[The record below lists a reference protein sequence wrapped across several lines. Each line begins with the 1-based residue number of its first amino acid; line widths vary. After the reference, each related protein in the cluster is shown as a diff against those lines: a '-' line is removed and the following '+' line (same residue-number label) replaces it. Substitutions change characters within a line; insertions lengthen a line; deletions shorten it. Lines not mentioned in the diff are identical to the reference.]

1 MSPVDQDTK
10 ELSFDDAFDLYANGV
25 TPEVDKAT
33 EDTSTE
39 DNATNTTD
47 TTTSTTEVADETND
61 TAATTQENG
70 HESSDSPATIEEAVA
85 QAKLWEQRFKS
96 YEGRVQAEMERR
108 REEELMRQQ
117 QFISAMGTNKQQV
130 QASPDENAAPPS
142 KFKQLSQ
149 EFPEIAEAVQELL
162 DQRFNDASG
171 MVKRAIDERISPIAA
186 DMSQQKV
193 SSHLER
199 ILTKHPDA
207 IQLRQGG
214 RLDSWINTLPVYA
227 QHGARYVVNSGTADE
242 VVALLDQYK
251 VTTKNTNTN
260 QNTAKPTQEDTGANR
275 GPDQGMIEAVKA
287 GLAVRPGR
295 SSDPKTEA
303 TRSKKDDFDSG
314 WEQALKDLGMN

>member
-1 MSPVDQDTK
+1 MSLDSQEK
-10 ELSFDDAFDLYANGV
+10 ELSFDEAFDLFANGKE
-25 TPEVDKAT
+25 PEVT
-33 EDTSTE
+33 EAAGDTSTE
-39 DNATNTTD
+39 DNATKTTDDNSTEEVTNTEEVATD
-47 TTTSTTEVADETND
+47 TTQGGQDNT
-61 TAATTQENG
+61 
-70 HESSDSPATIEEAVA
+70 PATIEEAVA

-96 YEGRVQAEMERR
+96 FEGRVQAEMERR

-117 QFISAMGTNKQQV
+117 QFISAIGNNKKQ
-130 QASPDENAAPPS
+130 DETVEGQDTATQLS

-162 DQRFNDASG
+162 DQRFNAATG
-171 MVKRAIDERISPIAA
+171 MVQKAIDDRISPIVA
-186 DMSQQKV
+186 DVSQQKV
-193 SSHLER
+193 STHLER
-199 ILTKHPDA
+199 ILSKHPDA

-214 RLDSWINTLPVYA
+214 RLDAWINTLPVYA

-251 VTTKNTNTN
+251 VTNTKNNN
-260 QNTAKPTQEDTGANR
+260 QNTDKPTQEDTGANKSVS
-275 GPDQGMIEAVKA
+275 PGMVEAVKA

-295 SSDPKTEA
+295 SADPKTEA

>member
-1 MSPVDQDTK
+1 MSQDA
-10 ELSFDDAFDLYANGV
+10 ELSFDDAFDLYANGKE
-25 TPEVDKAT
+25 PEVNKAT

-47 TTTSTTEVADETND
+47 TTTTTSEVADETND
-61 TAATTQENG
+61 TAATPPENG
-70 HESSDSPATIEEAVA
+70 HESSDSPTTIEEAVA

-117 QFISAMGTNKQQV
+117 QFISAMGTNKQQA
-130 QASPDENAAPPS
+130 QATPDENAVPS

-199 ILTKHPDA
+199 ILAKHPDA

-251 VTTKNTNTN
+251 VTKNTNTN
-260 QNTAKPTQEDTGANR
+260 NQNTDKPTQEDTGANR
-275 GPDQGMIEAVKA
+275 GQVSQGMVEAVKA

>member
-1 MSPVDQDTK
+1 MSLDQDK
-10 ELSFDDAFDLYANGV
+10 ELSFDEAFDLYADGKE
-25 TPEVDKAT
+25 PEVSKAS

-39 DNATNTTD
+39 DDATKTTD
-47 TTTSTTEVADETND
+47 DNNQTEEVGTTEEVATDGSQD
-61 TAATTQENG
+61 GQVDKTT
-70 HESSDSPATIEEAVA
+70 PATIEEAVA

-96 YEGRVQAEMERR
+96 FEGRVQAEMERR

-117 QFISAMGTNKQQV
+117 QFISAIGNNKKSDDAV
-130 QASPDENAAPPS
+130 ENGQDTPQLA

-162 DQRFNDASG
+162 EQRLNAATG
-171 MVKRAIDERISPIAA
+171 MVQKTIDERITPLMA
-186 DMSQQKV
+186 DVSQQKV
-193 SSHLER
+193 STHLER
-199 ILTKHPDA
+199 ILSKHPDA

-214 RLDSWINTLPVYA
+214 RLDAWINTLPVYA
-227 QHGARYVVNSGTADE
+227 QHGARYIVNSGTADE

-251 VTTKNTNTN
+251 VTTTKTNN
-260 QNTAKPTQEDTGANR
+260 QNTDKPTQEDTGTSKS
-275 GPDQGMIEAVKA
+275 PSQGMVEAVKA

-295 SSDPKTEA
+295 SADPKTEA